1 MPIEYKVISLTWG
14 GSLPI
19 LEDELNRYGA
29 DGWDVVDLR
38 WQQGSHDFVAVTMK
52 REMPL
57 VKWRHE
63 SGKEAVFLA
72 GVAPDTHPAEAAK
85 WENLGPSAPA
95 DTSDA

>member
-52 REMPL
+52 RERKKLGDMT
-57 VKWRHE
+57 VEDYNKESSERWRE
-63 SGKEAVFLA
+63 RLSKKLEASYA
-72 GVAPDTHPAEAAK
+72 
-85 WENLGPSAPA
+85 APA